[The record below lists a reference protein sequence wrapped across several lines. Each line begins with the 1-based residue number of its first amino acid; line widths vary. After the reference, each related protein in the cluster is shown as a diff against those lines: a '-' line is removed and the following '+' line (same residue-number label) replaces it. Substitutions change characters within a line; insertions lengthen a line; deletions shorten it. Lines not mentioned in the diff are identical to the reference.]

1 MNTDYSYCSGVTCS
15 IRKSC
20 KRYLPDPPDTRLQ
33 WVWPAYNPETDKCKY
48 YEPTTINSNKIRKDM
63 KKRLAKKILYVT
75 SVFGNW
81 DSNYQP
87 YSIPQQ
93 QKALKVLKIPMDI
106 RDTILEY
113 GVFGKIPVEYRK
125 YNPVEIFQ
133 IMLSKNM
140 NPGSVK
146 EFRRCMKQILNK

>member
-1 MNTDYSYCSGVTCS
+1 
-15 IRKSC
+15 
-20 KRYLPDPPDTRLQ
+20 
-33 WVWPAYNPETDKCKY
+33 
-48 YEPTTINSNKIRKDM
+48 M

-146 EFRRCMKQILNK
+146 EFRRCMKQILYK